1 MDKLRQAKTMA
12 QANDLL
18 PYGHR
23 IVCKGIGRFVFTLDT
38 YDMAPPEPLR
48 DAIARAADWVEV
60 EQALESF

>member
-1 MDKLRQAKTMA
+1 MEQLRHARSMQ
-12 QANDLL
+12 QANELL

-23 IVCKGIGRFVFTLDT
+23 IVCKGVGRFVFTLDT
-38 YDMAPPEPLR
+38 YDMAPPEPLG